1 METKGKLETEKQKRY
16 LFEKIKSL
24 TEFWKICMYMIVPWL
39 KILKPMSHYELG
51 SLWMETKGKCE
62 TEKQKGCLFVIQC
75 GMPWYSE
82 HQAIVFLSLWAWS
95 SAKV

>member
-1 METKGKLETEKQKRY
+1 MRNWEGKKTFVCEDKTRSIDWTLKNTY
-16 LFEKIKSL
+16 V
-24 TEFWKICMYMIVPWL
+24 YDMIVPLL
-39 KILKPMSHYELG
+39 KILKPRSHYEHG

-82 HQAIVFLSLWAWS
+82 H
-95 SAKV
+95 

>member
-1 METKGKLETEKQKRY
+1 METKGEWETEKQKRY
-16 LFEKIKSL
+16 LFEKIKPNAL
-24 TEFWKICMYMIVPWL
+24 TELWKICMYIVYDMIVPWL
-39 KILKPMSHYELG
+39 KILKPIPPYEHG

-82 HQAIVFLSLWAWS
+82 H
-95 SAKV
+95 